1 MKLWKIAGKHFAL
14 GLLADLIATCS
25 EARRGR
31 VDLIV
36 AVSALRSALATSP
49 GDTDCQSRK
58 SCQGGYANRSVAG
71 AGELF
76 VK

>member
-36 AVSALRSALATSP
+36 AGIGVAI
-49 GDTDCQSRK
+49 CI
-58 SCQGGYANRSVAG
+58 GYIAWRY
-71 AGELF
+71 
-76 VK
+76 